1 MALHQI
7 HKIML
12 FLATSY
18 DPFNLLLWY
27 CICVLSADMM
37 GTHCSAALN
46 ITTLWLTAGRWW
58 LQWQHNAVTQE
69 FVCSEKN
76 EKRFDSDI
84 EALFISGRWNLRSLL
99 SGASNPIA
107 SLFMTLLW
115 QFKFCCHLR
124 SQSLFSLN
132 EGYNTNFMIVNMCV
146 SPPCFCLLYTDSV
159 IFGSL
164 RFTQLGPLKCNIIIY
179 WCQNVS
185 ENR

>member
-1 MALHQI
+1 MSFVKINAFQKGGAEEQQKYTVWNFFFFFYLKPHKHMALHQI

-46 ITTLWLTAGRWW
+46 VTTLWLTAGRWW

-99 SGASNPIA
+99 SGASDPIA
-107 SLFMTLLW
+107 GLFMTLLW

-124 SQSLFSLN
+124 SQS
-132 EGYNTNFMIVNMCV
+132 
-146 SPPCFCLLYTDSV
+146 
-159 IFGSL
+159 
-164 RFTQLGPLKCNIIIY
+164 
-179 WCQNVS
+179 
-185 ENR
+185 

>member
-1 MALHQI
+1 MTPLIFCFDIA
-7 HKIML
+7 
-12 FLATSY
+12 S
-18 DPFNLLLWY
+18 
-27 CICVLSADMM
+27 VLSADMM

-46 ITTLWLTAGRWW
+46 VTTLWLTAGRWW

-99 SGASNPIA
+99 SGASDPIA

-132 EGYNTNFMIVNMCV
+132 EGYNTNFMIQSTCV
-146 SPPCFCLLYTDSV
+146 FHHHVFVFFIQTLW
-159 IFGSL
+159 SL
-164 RFTQLGPLKCNIIIY
+164 VPRFTQLGPLKCNIIIY